1 MKITE
6 FNVAGNIDINKED
19 LVKGIAF
26 LKSRRAVLN
35 LAQMLIDMN
44 LKTIPNGVFV
54 DTAYADASISS
65 EYDRKEIGWFFE
77 VLKEKDYKVVVV
89 RSLNDITDDMRD
101 LEEFI
106 RKERMIQIGNKD
118 VLLILEKYE
127 AEYSSEI
134 HKSGISLLIL
144 MRPSF
149 PIRLSD
155 ASLKSTAPLHLSTY
169 I

>member
-54 DTAYADASISS
+54 DTAYADASVSS

-106 RKERMIQIGNKD
+106 RTITDMG
-118 VLLILEKYE
+118 LWLYSLEVGPVPITASH
-127 AEYSSEI
+127 AEDF
-134 HKSGISLLIL
+134 GC
-144 MRPSF
+144 
-149 PIRLSD
+149 
-155 ASLKSTAPLHLSTY
+155 
-169 I
+169 

>member
-1 MKITE
+1 MRITE
-6 FNVAGNIDINKED
+6 FNAAGNIDINKDD

-26 LKSRRAVLN
+26 LKSRRAVFN

-44 LKTIPNGVFV
+44 LKTIPNGGFV
-54 DTAYADASISS
+54 DTAYVDASISS

-106 RKERMIQIGNKD
+106 RIITDMG
-118 VLLILEKYE
+118 LWLYSLEVGPVPIIASH
-127 AEYSSEI
+127 AED
-134 HKSGISLLIL
+134 
-144 MRPSF
+144 F
-149 PIRLSD
+149 
-155 ASLKSTAPLHLSTY
+155 
-169 I
+169 

>member
-44 LKTIPNGVFV
+44 LKTIPKGVFV
-54 DTAYADASISS
+54 DTAYADASVSS
-65 EYDRKEIGWFFE
+65 EYDRKEIGWFFK

-106 RKERMIQIGNKD
+106 RTITDMG
-118 VLLILEKYE
+118 LWLYSLEVGPVPITASH
-127 AEYSSEI
+127 AEDF
-134 HKSGISLLIL
+134 GC
-144 MRPSF
+144 
-149 PIRLSD
+149 
-155 ASLKSTAPLHLSTY
+155 
-169 I
+169 